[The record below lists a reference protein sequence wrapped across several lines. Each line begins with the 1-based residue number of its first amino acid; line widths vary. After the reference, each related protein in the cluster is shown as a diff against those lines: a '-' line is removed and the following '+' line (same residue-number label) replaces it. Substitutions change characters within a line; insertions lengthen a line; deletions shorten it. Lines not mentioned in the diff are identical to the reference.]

1 MPPLKKSTLETFSN
15 PAPSR
20 NYFINMEIPEF
31 TSLCPLT
38 GQPDFATFKL
48 VYVPNKLCV
57 ELKSLKL
64 YMWSY
69 RNKKAFHEKLTN
81 KILDDI
87 ARVSKPKFIRLKGR
101 FFVRGGIFTTI
112 TAEKREK
119 NWIPEQYIHVPS
131 VEDGK
136 SYTD

>member
-1 MPPLKKSTLETFSN
+1 
-15 PAPSR
+15 
-20 NYFINMEIPEF
+20 MEIPEF

-38 GQPDFATFKL
+38 GQPDFANFEL
-48 VYVPNKLCV
+48 NYVPDKLCI

-87 ARVSKPKFIRLKGR
+87 ASVIKPNFISLKGR
-101 FFVRGGIFTTI
+101 FYVRGGIFTTI
-112 TAEKREK
+112 TAQDRLKG
-119 NWIPEQYIHVPS
+119 WIPDEIVQLPS
-131 VEDGK
+131 SMPNK
-136 SYTD
+136 SYQN

>member
-1 MPPLKKSTLETFSN
+1 MPKQKKQVLETFPN
-15 PAPSR
+15 PKPSR

-38 GQPDFATFKL
+38 GQPDFANFEL
-48 VYVPNKLCV
+48 NYVPNKLCV

-87 ARVSKPKFIRLKGR
+87 AYVIKPNFISLRGKFY
-101 FFVRGGIFTTI
+101 VRGGIFTTV
-112 TAEKREK
+112 TAQEKSK
-119 NWIPEQYIHVPS
+119 DWIPDEIIQIPS
-131 VEDGK
+131 SPLNK
-136 SYTD
+136 SYQN

>member
-1 MPPLKKSTLETFSN
+1 
-15 PAPSR
+15 
-20 NYFINMEIPEF
+20 MEIPEF

-112 TAEKREK
+112 TVEKREK
-119 NWIPEQYIHVPS
+119 AVLHTQKKGEKLSAQHKIGEK
-131 VEDGK
+131 D
-136 SYTD
+136 

>member
-1 MPPLKKSTLETFSN
+1 
-15 PAPSR
+15 
-20 NYFINMEIPEF
+20 
-31 TSLCPLT
+31 
-38 GQPDFATFKL
+38 
-48 VYVPNKLCV
+48 
-57 ELKSLKL
+57 
-64 YMWSY
+64 MWSY

-119 NWIPEQYIHVPS
+119 NWNPEQYIHVPS